1 MIPCIGK
8 EVHTMPTWNKQQLAA
23 IETKEKNILV
33 SASAGSGK
41 TTVLVAR
48 LMDLVLKDH
57 IAIDEILAMTFTEA
71 AANEMKKRLAKEL
84 QIAWTNSSDEQE
96 KAFLSRQLS
105 SLSNAYISTIHSF
118 CLSII
123 QKYYY
128 MIGLDHERVNSIM
141 DNGAMSLY
149 QGQAL
154 KKALQLQ
161 YQKQEETF
169 LTLCQMFSSRPEDTQ
184 SLHAMIMQLAT
195 LASSKPDPDAWLNS
209 LHDAYSDIRHL
220 EDLPQ
225 DIYHHF
231 FEYLY
236 VEEQRY
242 EEALHHMDDIYRL
255 KYPKEAKK
263 IAVLETKLRAL
274 STLKQPLED
283 KDYESYR
290 TALIAI
296 CHGIVPTSPDKED
309 KEYARV
315 RKQINDLEDR
325 TLALLFREETFIK
338 DLEKLNPI
346 IKKLVEITKDYRRN
360 YEHIKEK
367 NKQIDFDDMEHF
379 ALAILDV
386 NDHAVAQIYR
396 STFKQI
402 MVDEF
407 QDSNDVQNALVM
419 RICTENNV
427 FRVGDIKQ
435 SIYGFR
441 HAKPQLMKGLI
452 DQKGIHDEVIYLS
465 NNYRSKEMIV
475 EFNNELFKRLMNMD
489 GFDCS
494 YSEQDDVATGIPAQK
509 EDNVPICFHTIF
521 HNEIKEA
528 NDLILSKNDLKAS
541 YIANQ
546 ILEIKEKE
554 QRKWK
559 DFVVLV
565 RGNARKDDM
574 KSIFDELNIPYF
586 IDIKYGFYQSNA
598 VQIMLSAL
606 ESLYSPHEN
615 IPFVATM
622 LSPLFMRTNEE
633 LAWIKLQKEK
643 TTSYYAWY
651 QEHPFDGFEVFE
663 ELRKQRNVLRLSE
676 MLNALYEINSYYSLH
691 TTIQEKTNLDLLY
704 EKAIQFEEENA
715 CGIPSF
721 LSRIAQIKDAQ
732 TAEAIPIGSD
742 ANVVRVMSI
751 HQSKGLQFPVV
762 FLWSTDRMTPI
773 EFKEFCIADADLGI
787 AMKAMDL
794 PERYVRTTIPR
805 IAMEHKKD
813 KEELEEEMRILYV
826 ATTRAQQQMHIVD
839 CIQSLEDYKKPLT
852 MSGVYD
858 RGGYTSW
865 ILQSFLTHPSPLF
878 TIKEIH
884 QFWNNIPVEKQ
895 YQQHQAIPIYNKAD
909 TVWKLSS
916 ATTLKSEDTLPKF
929 QPKSKAGMSYGNK
942 MHKMIEFLSTPP
954 WSIEHI
960 QACASEL
967 QISLKDY
974 DYQCLCDLGNL
985 AFYQSLYLK
994 EHHHEL
1000 AFMVKKDHEILHGFM
1015 DFVAIDDKET
1025 IIVDFKTDRL
1035 EDTISFIEE
1044 YKSQLIAYQ
1053 EAMQILYPQKSCS
1066 TYIYSSHLHQM
1077 IKIDQKEL

>member
-1 MIPCIGK
+1 
-8 EVHTMPTWNKQQLAA
+8 MPTWNKQQLAA
-23 IETKEKNILV
+23 IQTKEKNILV

-57 IAIDEILAMTFTEA
+57 VAIDEILAMTFTEA

-84 QIAWTNSSDEQE
+84 QTAWANSQDEEE

-141 DNGAMSLY
+141 DNGAMTLY

-154 KKALQLQ
+154 KEALQIQ
-161 YQKQEETF
+161 YRKQDPVF
-169 LTLCQMFSSRPEDTQ
+169 LNLCQMFSSRPEDQ
-184 SLHAMIMQLAT
+184 ESLSSMIMQLAT
-195 LASSKPDPDAWLNS
+195 LASSKPDPDTWLDG
-209 LHDAYSDIRHL
+209 LCHTYDGIQHI
-220 EDLPQ
+220 EDLPKEVYQ
-225 DIYHHF
+225 NF

-242 EEALHHMDDIYRL
+242 EEALHHMDEIYRL
-255 KYPKEAKK
+255 KYPGEAKK

-274 STLKQPLED
+274 STLREPLQEM
-283 KDYESYR
+283 DYEAYR
-290 TALIAI
+290 TAFHAI
-296 CHGIVPTSPDKED
+296 CHGIVPTSPDKDD
-309 KEYARV
+309 KEYAKV
-315 RKQINDLEDR
+315 RKQINDLEDHM
-325 TLALLFREETFIK
+325 LALLFREEEFVK
-338 DLEKLNPI
+338 DLKNLLPVIE
-346 IKKLVEITKDYRRN
+346 KLVEITKTYRMN
-360 YEHIKEK
+360 YDRIKEK

-386 NDHAVAQIYR
+386 NDHAVADSYR
-396 STFKQI
+396 QQFKQI

-407 QDSNDVQNALVM
+407 QDSNDVQNALVL
-419 RICTENNV
+419 RICQENNV

-441 HAKPQLMKGLI
+441 HAKPSLMKGLI
-452 DQKGIHDEVIYLS
+452 DHKGIHDEVIYLS

-475 EFNNELFKRLMNMD
+475 EFNNELFKLLMNMD

-494 YSEQDDVATGIPAQK
+494 YSEQDDVATGVPAQK
-509 EDNVPICFHTIF
+509 EDNVPICFHAVF
-521 HNEIKEA
+521 HNEIKED
-528 NDLILSKNDLKAS
+528 NDLILSKNDIKAS

-554 QRKWK
+554 HRKWK

-574 KSIFDELNIPYF
+574 KSIFDELHIPYF

-606 ESLYSPHEN
+606 ESLYAPHMD
-615 IPFVATM
+615 IPFTATM
-622 LSPLFMRTNEE
+622 LSPLFQRSNEE
-633 LAWIKLQKEK
+633 LACVKLQKEK
-643 TTSYYAWY
+643 TESYYAYY
-651 QEHPFDGFEVFE
+651 QQHPFDGFEKFE
-663 ELRKQRNVLRLSE
+663 ELRRLRNTLHLSE
-676 MLNALYEINSYYSLH
+676 MLNALYEVNSYYELH

-704 EKAIQFEEENA
+704 EKAVQFEEENA
-715 CGIPSF
+715 SGIPSF

-742 ANVVRVMSI
+742 ADVVRVMSI

-794 PERYVRTTIPR
+794 PQRFVRTTIPR

-839 CIQSLEDYKKPLT
+839 CILSLEDYKKPLT

-878 TIKEIH
+878 TIKEVH
-884 QFWNNIPVEKQ
+884 QLWTSLPVEKQ
-895 YQQHQAIPIYNKAD
+895 TFVYQEIPRYQKQHPVLKF
-909 TVWKLSS
+909 SS
-916 ATTLKSEDTLPKF
+916 ATTIRSEADLPQF
-929 QPKSKAGMSYGNK
+929 QPKSSAGMSYGSR
-942 MHKMIEFLSTPP
+942 MHKML
-954 WSIEHI
+954 EHLPGTGWTMDQI
-960 QACASEL
+960 QKTADSL
-967 QISLKDY
+967 QITIKKHDIDTLMM
-974 DYQCLCDLGNL
+974 LGNNSFFQEL
-985 AFYQSLYLK
+985 SKQECY
-994 EHHHEL
+994 HEL
-1000 AFMVKKDHEILHGFM
+1000 PYMVKKDHEILHGFM
-1015 DFVAIDDKET
+1015 DFVAMNETSVT
-1025 IIVDFKTDRL
+1025 IIDFKTDRM
-1035 EDTISFIEE
+1035 EDPSSFIKE
-1044 YKSQLIAYQ
+1044 YRSQLLSYQ
-1053 EAMQILYPQKSCS
+1053 EAIQILYPEKHCAA
-1066 TYIYSSHLHQM
+1066 YIYSFHLHQM
-1077 IKIDQKEL
+1077 ITLSEK